1 MTDIEKNVDV
11 APTKEQ
17 PEEKAA
23 PDVVLDDAS
32 WQDVFESCCCH
43 SITEWA
49 LILVGVSLVCLCL
62 YFFLFGIGLLG
73 TGAKVMSGCSAGEL
87 FGDETNPVAGLMI
100 GIVSTALI
108 QSSSTT
114 TSIVVALVGAESVS
128 VNQGIYMVMGAN
140 IGTSVTNTIIAMGQ
154 MGDGD
159 QLERAFAG
167 ATVHDMFNFLSVAVF
182 FPLELI
188 TGYLVRIT
196 SACVKNFES
205 KDGDKWVGPIKKIVS
220 PLSNKVIIANKN
232 VIKGV
237 AKGASCGDFYP
248 IQCEDPEFPTQS
260 TCSQVGLIACDKKTD
275 ACPAFFQ
282 ATASRSDDQMS
293 GIAVFIIGI
302 VVLFVCLFGMVAVL
316 QRMLLTVST
325 RIIHKATG
333 INGYIA
339 ILVGWGVTMVVQ
351 SSSITTSTFTPLVG
365 LDIVQLE
372 QMFPITLGANLGTT
386 VTAIMAAMLSNS
398 QAMQVALAHMMFNL
412 SGIIVWYPIPF
423 MRNIP
428 LNLARKLGKST
439 RIWKG
444 IPVVYILVVFLILPL
459 LLLGLSVLF
468 TKGVKGFTAVGIL
481 VTTCLLVL
489 LVYTTYWFYMAN
501 GKERVVAR
509 MEDMQ
514 KRKETFQ
521 TLPEEME
528 LLKSKVKQLEE
539 HAGLLADEAPSE
551 SNTLTENVAKE
562 DQSVEENA

>member
-1 MTDIEKNVDV
+1 MTDIEKNIDV
-11 APTKEQ
+11 APAKEQ
-17 PEEKAA
+17 PEEKEA
-23 PDVVLDDAS
+23 PDVVLDEAT

-43 SITEWA
+43 SITEWFFIF
-49 LILVGVSLVCLCL
+49 LGTCGVCMFL

-73 TGAKVMSGCSAGEL
+73 TGAKVMSGCTAGSL
-87 FGDETNPVAGLMI
+87 LGDDMNPVAGLMI

-114 TSIVVALVGAESVS
+114 TSIVVTLVGAESVS

-167 ATVHDMFNFLSVAVF
+167 ATVHDMFNFLSVACL

-188 TGYLVRIT
+188 TSYLARMT
-196 SACVKNFES
+196 GACVKNFQAKE
-205 KDGDKWVGPIKKIVS
+205 GEKWVGPIKRIVS
-220 PLSNKVIIANKN
+220 PLTNKIIIANKN

-237 AKGASCGDFYP
+237 AKGGSCSDFYP
-248 IQCEDPEFPTQS
+248 IQCEDPEFPTKS
-260 TCSQVGLIACDKKTD
+260 TCSQVGLISCDKSTD

-282 ATASRSDDQMS
+282 ATATRSDDQMS
-293 GIAVFIIGI
+293 GLAVFIIGL
-302 VVLFVCLFGMVAVL
+302 VVLFVCLFGMVYVL
-316 QRMLLTVST
+316 QKMLLQVST

-351 SSSITTSTFTPLVG
+351 SSSVTTSTFTPLVG

-398 QAMQVALAHMMFNL
+398 DAMQVALAHMFFNL
-412 SGIIVWYPIPF
+412 SGIIIWYPVPF

-428 LNLARKLGKST
+428 MNLSRKLGKMT

-444 IPVVYILVVFLILPL
+444 IPIVYILLVFLLLPL

-468 TKGVKGFTAVGIL
+468 TKGVKGFTAIGIL
-481 VTTCLLVL
+481 ITVCLILSL
-489 LVYTTYWFYMAN
+489 AYSTYWFYMKD
-501 GKERVVAR
+501 GKERVIAK
-509 MEDMQ
+509 MQDMQ
-514 KRKETFQ
+514 KRKETIN
-521 TLPEEME
+521 TLPEDME

-539 HAGLLADEAPSE
+539 HAGLLAEVPSE
-551 SNTLTENVAKE
+551 SKENVAKE
-562 DQSVEENA
+562 DLSVEENA